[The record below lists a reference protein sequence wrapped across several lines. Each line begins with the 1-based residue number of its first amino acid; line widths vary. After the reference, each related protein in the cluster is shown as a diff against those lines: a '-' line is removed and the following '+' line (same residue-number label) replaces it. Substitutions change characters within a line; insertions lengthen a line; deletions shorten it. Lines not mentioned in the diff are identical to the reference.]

1 MTGSVTADYKST
13 LFLPRTA
20 FPMKAGL
27 PKREPELL
35 ERWRDIDLWGRL
47 RAAGGRAREIHPP

>member
-1 MTGSVTADYKST
+1 MTADYKAT

-27 PKREPELL
+27 PAREPELL
-35 ERWRDIDLWGRL
+35 ERWKRMDLWGRL
-47 RAAGGRAREIHPP
+47 RAPGERPREVHPA